1 MGVSVLTR
9 MWKQKVLP
17 VMLAGAMVFSFG
29 PVTYADGAETE
40 VSEVKFSDIEGHW
53 AQSFIENMAGN
64 NIINGFPD
72 ATFRPDVKVTK
83 LQAVTIVTN
92 LLSEKRTL
100 ETTGTDYIG
109 EVPEWARNSVELAL
123 YNDIV
128 SWEDIQDYHA
138 EASRMF
144 IVELLVHAL
153 GADIDTGQEHNLTF
167 TDLTGLSAD
176 EQAYLA
182 VALENKFV
190 EGYQDN
196 TFRPGNS
203 VTRAE
208 MAVFADRLFN
218 TLDDEYDFE
227 EGFERVEVVTG
238 KISRIAADVRELT
251 IGSTTFGVA
260 DDYTV
265 QINDK
270 DASFEDLKTTMNVR
284 VILKNQKMAEIY
296 AYSTE
301 KEVIKEIITGSIS
314 SIDRNN
320 RKVTVGLKQFDV
332 ANSVR
337 IEVNGE
343 VAGFSN
349 LETGMETVVVVANEE
364 IESIYAFRVAE
375 QSELEFSVKREW
387 SERDNNF
394 KEAVLT
400 GDRVS
405 EPTPDLKGK
414 RLRISINGNRFR
426 TINLDDINGRQRNGA
441 EVAKE
446 LQNAIEDALGEK
458 RVTVEY
464 RNTGRFAFETTR
476 SPINEVPTIQ
486 FDGDAA
492 VLDALGIDDKEVKGA
507 SGERIRVWN
516 ITVESE
522 ATKDQDFEINVIID
536 EENIDETVRFSVKKG
551 DSAQDIADAIA
562 NALLDKSKIR
572 SSLSISVRRDVL
584 TLTPADE
591 EWDVEIE
598 IEEK

>member
-1 MGVSVLTR
+1 MTR
-9 MWKQKVLP
+9 GWKKKALP

-29 PVTYADGAETE
+29 PVTYADT
-40 VSEVKFSDIEGHW
+40 VQTDVLEVKFNDIEGHW

-64 NIINGFPD
+64 EIINGFPD

-92 LLSEKRTL
+92 LLSQKRTL

-128 SWEDIQDYHA
+128 SWEDIQDYQA

-153 GADIDTGQEHNLTF
+153 GAEIDAVQEHDLTF
-167 TDLTGLSAD
+167 TDLTDLSAD

-182 VALENKFV
+182 IALENKFV

-218 TLDDEYDFE
+218 TLEDEYDFE

-251 IGSTTFGVA
+251 IGSATFGVA

-284 VILKNQKMAEIY
+284 VVLKNQKMAEIY

-301 KEVIKEIITGSIS
+301 KEVIKEIVTGSIS

-320 RKVTVGLKQFDV
+320 RKVTVGLKSFDV
-332 ANSVR
+332 ANGVR

-349 LETGMETVVVVANEE
+349 LETGMETVVVIANEE
-364 IESIYAFRVAE
+364 IESIFAFRVAE
-375 QSELEFSVKREW
+375 QSALEFSVKREW
-387 SERDNNF
+387 NDRDTNF

-400 GDRVS
+400 GDRVNDA
-405 EPTPDLKGK
+405 TPDLEGK
-414 RLRISINGNRFR
+414 RLRISVDGSRFR
-426 TINLDDINGRQRNGA
+426 EIDLDEIDGRQRDGA
-441 EVAKE
+441 EVAKL
-446 LQNAIEDALGEK
+446 LQAAIEDALDDR
-458 RVTVEY
+458 RVKVEY
-464 RNTGRFAFETTR
+464 KNTRRFVFETTK
-476 SPINEVPTIQ
+476 SPIDEVPTIQ
-486 FDGDAA
+486 FDGDAD
-492 VLDALGIDDKEVKGA
+492 VLDALGIDDDEVKGA

-516 ITVESE
+516 ITVEAD
-522 ATKDQDFEINVIID
+522 ATKDQEFEMNVIID
-536 EENIDETVRFSVKKG
+536 DENIDETVRFSVKRG
-551 DSAQDIADAIA
+551 DSAEEIADAIA
-562 NALLDKSKIR
+562 DALLDKAKIR
-572 SSLSISVRRDVL
+572 SALGISVKRDVL
-584 TLTPADE
+584 TLTPDDE
-591 EWDVEIE
+591 DWDVEIE
-598 IEEK
+598 IKEK